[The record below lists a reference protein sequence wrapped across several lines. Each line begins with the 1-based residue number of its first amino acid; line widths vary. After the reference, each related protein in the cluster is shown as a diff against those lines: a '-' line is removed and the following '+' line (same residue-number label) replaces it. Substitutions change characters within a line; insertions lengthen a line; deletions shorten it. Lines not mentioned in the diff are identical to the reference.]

1 MSSSWP
7 DGVTSNNDY
16 MHSSAKTLFGEQYK
30 IEDLLRE
37 VPEFAK
43 EDGWFLVCVKGAC
56 KEKNWVRWPGLIEKA
71 MAQTVAIHGT
81 ADQKGKKGRQ
91 RQRQR
96 EQWRN
101 LGGTPRVHCESHRE
115 TFASTRYLDHT
126 IV

>member
-1 MSSSWP
+1 MRSSWP
-7 DGVTSNNDY
+7 DGVTSYEDMRSY
-16 MHSSAKTLFGEQYK
+16 AKTLFGEQCT